1 MQPND
6 MLFAAMTEA
15 RRSRLTRDRRSRRH
29 LRDGASPR
37 RGLRARR
44 DATS

>member
-15 RRSRLTRDRRSRRH
+15 RRSRLARERRSRRH

-37 RGLRARR
+37 WGRRVRR
-44 DATS
+44 DATP